1 MNKVYSIV
9 VLYNPEASSL
19 LNINKIVELSEK
31 TFVIINSCSQE
42 LLNEIKKLNVYVIDN
57 FENLGL
63 SKALNIGIKKC
74 IEEGVCTHI
83 SLYDQDSMPA
93 TDSLEILL
101 QTLLESSGKIAAI
114 GPSIDDIK
122 NKGNAHNVVNSVS
135 EVDVIISS
143 GSLIPIAAI
152 KDVGLMDE
160 TLFIDYIDYEWC
172 LRAKSKG
179 YKILQNS
186 NALLYHNMGD
196 SFVNFF
202 GFSKPLHTNK
212 LRHYY
217 IIRNQLILL
226 NRDYVSLKWKC
237 IHIFKLFYRIP
248 SYIFLSDDKPQT
260 FKFIANAIKDFILNK
275 KAYKSLKY

>member
-1 MNKVYSIV
+1 MNKIYSIV

-19 LNINKIVELSEK
+19 LNINKIIELSEK
-31 TFVIINSCSQE
+31 TFVIVNSCSIE
-42 LLNEIKKLNVYVIDN
+42 ILEEIKKLNGHVIDN

-74 IEEGVCTHI
+74 MEEGACTHI
-83 SLYDQDSMPA
+83 TLYDQDSMPA
-93 TDSLEILL
+93 PDSLEVLL
-101 QTLLESSGKIAAI
+101 QTLLESPDKIAAI

-122 NKGNAHNVVNSVS
+122 NKSNIHNVVNSVN

-152 KDVGLMDE
+152 RDVGLMDE

-186 NALLYHNMGD
+186 NAILYHNMGD
-196 SFVNFF
+196 SFVNFL

-226 NRDYVSLKWKC
+226 NRDYISLQWKC
-237 IHIFKLFYRIP
+237 IHTFKLFYRIP

-260 FKFIANAIKDFILNK
+260 FKFIVNAIKDFILNR